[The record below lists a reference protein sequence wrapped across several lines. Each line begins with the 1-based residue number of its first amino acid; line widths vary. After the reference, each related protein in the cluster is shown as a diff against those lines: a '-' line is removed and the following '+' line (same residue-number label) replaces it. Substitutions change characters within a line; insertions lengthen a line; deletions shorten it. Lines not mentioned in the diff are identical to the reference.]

1 MLLLAGMALGL
12 MSFVAVAT
20 TTIKEGVDYTV
31 LAKPVVPTPES
42 AGKVNV
48 KEFFSLVC
56 IHCKDLEPLW
66 EKAAFAN
73 NKNVDIQKI
82 HVVWDGADQSINN
95 FAKLNATMQA
105 LKLNRLYIPAFTAIF
120 ARQDLTNLGE
130 LRTFLAKNGLNKS
143 QQDNFINTYN
153 SFSISAKVGEYKDLT
168 DQYGITGTP
177 TIVIADKYV
186 VSPAQPPRLIEVTDA
201 LIKQQLEAGK
211 TPKKPAQKPLKKP
224 TTKHAEANK

>member
-12 MSFVAVAT
+12 MSFAAVAA
-20 TTIKEGVDYTV
+20 TTIKEGVDYT
-31 LAKPVVPTPES
+31 LLTKAVVPTPEP

-66 EKAAFAN
+66 EKSAFAN

-105 LKLNRLYIPAFTAIF
+105 LQLNKLYIPAFTAIF
-120 ARQDLTNLGE
+120 ARQDLTNMSE
-130 LRTFLAKNGLNKS
+130 LKTFLADNGLSKD
-143 QQDNFINTYN
+143 QQKKFIDTYN

-186 VSPAQPPRLIEVTDA
+186 VSPALPPRLIEVTDA

-211 TPKKPAQKPLKKP
+211 ATKKSAQKPSKKLAQ
-224 TTKHAEANK
+224 KHAEANK